1 LILTLTTEYGIIT
14 YLTKY
19 SQPYSSDEQ
28 LLKSFNL
35 DGLSDKEKAWQIY
48 SHVEKLEH
56 KFTYYSF
63 FENPVSIIFEIIIF
77 RPLYQ
82 IINGRDSEVLNTLL
96 EPYLIFNAGGG
107 ICHQSAIAMVELARK
122 TGLKARV
129 IGLERHG
136 VAEIY
141 YDNAWHLFDA
151 DMGVIFK
158 ENDHILSY
166 AEIISKP
173 NLLYE
178 TLNQKS
184 WKNER
189 TQEVANMYLT
199 TDNNFFLTDRFIISS
214 YETDLKI
221 YYFLTRLLSYFLSLF
236 IFLSLVFFFLKQAH
250 HFTNKSPLRLMN
262 SNNKKK
268 QINDMNH
275 NIN

>member
-1 LILTLTTEYGIIT
+1 MKIPKIIQLASLSLVVSLIFTLTTEYGIIT

-28 LLKSFNL
+28 LLKSFKL
-35 DGLSDKEKAWQIY
+35 DNLSDKEKVWQIY
-48 SHVEKLEH
+48 SNVEKLEH

-63 FENPVSIIFEIIIF
+63 FENPISIIFEIIIF

-96 EPYLIFNAGGG
+96 EPYLLFNAGGG

-122 TGLKARV
+122 TGLKGRV
-129 IGLERHG
+129 IGLEGHG

-158 ENDHILSY
+158 ENDRILSY
-166 AEIISKP
+166 AEITNQPK
-173 NLLYE
+173 LLYE
-178 TLNQKS
+178 TLSKKGWN
-184 WKNER
+184 NER
-189 TQEVANMYLT
+189 TQEIANMYLT
-199 TDNNFFLTDRFIISS
+199 TDDNFFLTDHFVISS

-221 YYFLTRLLSYFLSLF
+221 YYFMTRLFSYFLYIF
-236 IFLSLVFFFLKQAH
+236 IFI
-250 HFTNKSPLRLMN
+250 N
-262 SNNKKK
+262 SII
-268 QINDMNH
+268 QIKF
-275 NIN
+275 IWL